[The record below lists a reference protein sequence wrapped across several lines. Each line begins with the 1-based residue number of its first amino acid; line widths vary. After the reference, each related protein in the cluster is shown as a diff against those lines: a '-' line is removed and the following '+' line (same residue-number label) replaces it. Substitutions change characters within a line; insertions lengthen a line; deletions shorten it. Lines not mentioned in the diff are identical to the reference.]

1 MHSKMDDPGYLT
13 CLIGEEK
20 GLFRVSVARGRA
32 EVSGRLSRSHTS
44 CSGAVHRG
52 LIAALLDTAMGK
64 AFSSLGLFGM
74 TAIFKVDYLE
84 EPADNETVSVR
95 ARVVR
100 EDVSRVVAEGQVRCG
115 PGKRPVAVGHAV
127 FLKSADASG
136 REDSS

>member
-1 MHSKMDDPGYLT
+1 MDDSGYLT

-20 GLFRVSVARGRA
+20 DLFRVSVARGRA
-32 EVSGRLSRSHTS
+32 EVSGRLDSRHNS
-44 CSGAVHRG
+44 CSGVVHRG

-64 AFSSLGLFGM
+64 AFTSLGLLGM

-84 EPADNETVSVR
+84 ELTQNETVSVR

-100 EDVSRVVAEGQVRCG
+100 EDMSRVVAEGQVRCG

-136 REDSS
+136 SEDIS